1 LVIPIALNKK
11 NMFVENNTINA
22 IKTYLK
28 EKLVEKFSASE
39 IKLMTNELIKARLN
53 LSSSDLISSGALLLS
68 ESDLLFFRSCAKRLL
83 NDEPFQHIIGS
94 TFFYGL
100 ELQTD
105 RRALIPRPETEEL
118 VEWIVKDY
126 EDKSSIRIIDLCTGT
141 GCIALALKSVFKT
154 ASIDAIDVSLDA
166 LTLTKENSNALGL
179 ELNFRQ
185 LDVLSESAFSPRI
198 FLPESY
204 DVWVSN
210 PPYIPES
217 DKEDMAKNV
226 LEYEPEIALFV
237 ENEEPLKFYLKI
249 AQDALLFLKSDGAL
263 YFEIHEAYGV
273 QLKTELDVLGFKDIE
288 LRKDL
293 QGKDRMLKAVKR

>member
-1 LVIPIALNKK
+1 
-11 NMFVENNTINA
+11 MFVENNTINA

-53 LSSSDLISSGALLLS
+53 LSSSDLISSGELLLS

-118 VEWIVKDY
+118 VDWIVKDY

-263 YFEIHEAYGV
+263 YFEIHEDFGAQIEV
-273 QLKTELDVLGFKDIE
+273 LLKSFGFVNIE

-293 QGKDRMLKAVKR
+293 QGKTRMVKARTVTLPNETQ

>member
-1 LVIPIALNKK
+1 
-11 NMFVENNTINA
+11 MFVENNTINA

-53 LSSSDLISSGALLLS
+53 LSSSDLISSGELLLS

-118 VEWIVKDY
+118 VDWIVKDY

-263 YFEIHEAYGV
+263 YFEIHESYGEK
-273 QLKTELDVLGFKDIE
+273 LKTELDVLGFKDIE

>member
-1 LVIPIALNKK
+1 MVIPITLIKE
-11 NMFVENNTINA
+11 NMFVENNTVNA

-28 EKLVEKFSASE
+28 EKLVDKFSVTE
-39 IKLMTNELIKARLN
+39 IKLMTNEFIKARLN
-53 LSSSDLISSGALLLS
+53 LSSSDLISSGDLLLS
-68 ESDLLFFRSCAKRLL
+68 ESDLLFFRNCSKRLL

-105 RRALIPRPETEEL
+105 SRALIPRPETEEL
-118 VEWIVKDY
+118 VDWIVKDY
-126 EDKSSIRIIDLCTGT
+126 QGESGLRMIDLCTGT
-141 GCIALALKSVFKT
+141 GCIALALKSIFKS

-179 ELNFRQ
+179 DLNFRQ

-204 DVWVSN
+204 DCWVSN

-217 DKEDMAKNV
+217 EKESMAKNV
-226 LEYEPEIALFV
+226 LDFEPEMALFV

-249 AQDALLFLKSDGAL
+249 AQDALVFLKNEGAL
-263 YFEIHEAYGV
+263 YFEIHENYGEK
-273 QLKTELDVLGFKDIE
+273 LNKELNGLGFKDVE

-293 QGKDRMLKAVKR
+293 QGKDRMIKAVKR

>member
-1 LVIPIALNKK
+1 
-11 NMFVENNTINA
+11 MFVENNTVNA

-28 EKLVEKFSASE
+28 EKLVDKFSVTE
-39 IKLMTNELIKARLN
+39 IKLMTNEFIKARLN
-53 LSSSDLISSGALLLS
+53 LSSSDLISSGDLLLS
-68 ESDLLFFRSCAKRLL
+68 ESDLLFFRNCSKRLL

-105 RRALIPRPETEEL
+105 SRALIPRPETEEL
-118 VEWIVKDY
+118 VDWIVKDY
-126 EDKSSIRIIDLCTGT
+126 QGESGLRMIDLCTGT
-141 GCIALALKSVFKT
+141 GCIALALKSIFKS

-179 ELNFRQ
+179 DLNFRQ

-204 DVWVSN
+204 DCWVSN

-217 DKEDMAKNV
+217 EKESMAKNV
-226 LEYEPEIALFV
+226 LDFEPEMALFV

-249 AQDALLFLKSDGAL
+249 AQDALVFLKNEGAL
-263 YFEIHEAYGV
+263 YF
-273 QLKTELDVLGFKDIE
+273 
-288 LRKDL
+288 
-293 QGKDRMLKAVKR
+293 

>member
-1 LVIPIALNKK
+1 MVIPITLNKK

-53 LSSSDLISSGALLLS
+53 LSSSDLISSGELLLS

-118 VEWIVKDY
+118 VDWIVKDY

>member
-1 LVIPIALNKK
+1 
-11 NMFVENNTINA
+11 MFVENNTINA

-53 LSSSDLISSGALLLS
+53 LSSSDLISSGELLLS

-118 VEWIVKDY
+118 VDWIVKDY

>member
-1 LVIPIALNKK
+1 
-11 NMFVENNTINA
+11 MFVENNTINA

-39 IKLMTNELIKARLN
+39 IKLMTNELIKGRLS
-53 LSSSDLISSGALLLS
+53 LSSSDLISSGELLLS

-118 VEWIVKDY
+118 VDWIVKDY

-237 ENEEPLKFYLKI
+237 ENE
-249 AQDALLFLKSDGAL
+249 
-263 YFEIHEAYGV
+263 
-273 QLKTELDVLGFKDIE
+273 
-288 LRKDL
+288 
-293 QGKDRMLKAVKR
+293 

>member
-1 LVIPIALNKK
+1 MVIPIALNKK